1 MLPASPHGTPPWG
14 RIVQVQV
21 LEKAGFRTVIYT
33 SCAAPPSLIRIHFL
47 SRCKRQTPETAA
59 KGEAAGAEGL
69 RPRRPEPVCPSG
81 MEGAARPG
89 PARPGPRRGV
99 QPGTRPPHPSSQK
112 QLAVL
117 AGPGAP
123 PPGPITPQRTPE
135 IARSACPSPELV
147 VLGRAAGR
155 LGPPT
160 RAQGHTAGPR
170 LSGASAASRSLG
182 SGPHLRSPH
191 PEWEEEEEGST
202 GFPTQQLPLASALP
216 DSDGGRKRRLLPPP
230 GATRKYTLHA

>member
-14 RIVQVQV
+14 RFVQV
-21 LEKAGFRTVIYT
+21 LEKAGFRRVIYA
-33 SCAAPPSLIRIHFL
+33 SCSAPPSLICINFL

-59 KGEAAGAEGL
+59 KGEAAEAERL

-89 PARPGPRRGV
+89 LRKGV
-99 QPGTRPPHPSSQK
+99 QSGTRPPHPSGQK

-117 AGPGAP
+117 AGPEAP

-147 VLGRAAGR
+147 VLGRTAGR

-160 RAQGHTAGPR
+160 RAQGHTARPR
-170 LSGASAASRSLG
+170 LSGASAASRSMG

-202 GFPTQQLPLASALP
+202 GFPPSSSLSPQPCRTATAAGNAASSHLRAQ
-216 DSDGGRKRRLLPPP
+216 P
-230 GATRKYTLHA
+230 GNTLFMLS